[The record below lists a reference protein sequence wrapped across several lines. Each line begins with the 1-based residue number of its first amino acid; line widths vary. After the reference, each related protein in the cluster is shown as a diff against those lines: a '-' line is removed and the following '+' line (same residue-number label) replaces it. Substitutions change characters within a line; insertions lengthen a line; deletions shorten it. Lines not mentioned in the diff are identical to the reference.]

1 MKSTL
6 HTDNQEG
13 QVRELKKKLSS
24 KSDQLEVIERE
35 YSKLQEKFRESQN
48 VEYNL
53 ST

>member
-1 MKSTL
+1 
-6 HTDNQEG
+6 
-13 QVRELKKKLSS
+13 VRELKKKFAA

-53 ST
+53 STLKE